1 MIFQQCE
8 TIPVAGSVQS
18 LSPKAE
24 PRGHNFPSMASPA
37 TCSLHIQASPPNMFC
52 SRAGCESLKA
62 RYNCLGLLSYTFCQ
76 PATYYSTI
84 RAIKNA
90 RCFTRPRPPFGT
102 PTLVLAP
109 QKSAFSLDT
118 FILACVG
125 LIRDSSALFCSE
137 QFYQRKFYSNDFHI
151 KSQKM
156 TIILGIF
163 SFFVSFPFLFFL

>member
-1 MIFQQCE
+1 M
-8 TIPVAGSVQS
+8 
-18 LSPKAE
+18 LS
-24 PRGHNFPSMASPA
+24 
-37 TCSLHIQASPPNMFC
+37 TTNMFC

-90 RCFTRPRPPFGT
+90 RRFTRPRPPFGT

-137 QFYQRKFYSNDFHI
+137 QFYQRKFYSNDFHM

-163 SFFVSFPFLFFL
+163 SYKVKNFCDHNDLVRNDRPSLDQWVDSPRFFRVNSS

>member
-1 MIFQQCE
+1 MRHFWVIFQQCE
-8 TIPVAGSVQS
+8 TLPVAGSVQS

-125 LIRDSSALFCSE
+125 LIRDSSALCSE
-137 QFYQRKFYSNDFHI
+137 QSYQNSIQMTFTLKASKI
-151 KSQKM
+151 
-156 TIILGIF
+156 TIIRVF
-163 SFFVSFPFLFFL
+163 SFFVSFCS